1 LFGFQSLHNNPLA
14 TVAEKYIRIFR
25 SAFFVRPHSSAAF
38 LISRFSFTVSG
49 FSFLVLHFAFSISH
63 FPFHVRASCFSF
75 PICPLSFIVHRFVVR
90 GWYFGVSRSLFRGL
104 QFVLSRFCR
113 GSVLV
118 SCPDARLGKLRRMR
132 HRFMAIEKRNDQP
145 GVCIFS

>member
-1 LFGFQSLHNNPLA
+1 MQIVWLPKFTQQSISYSGREVHPHFPFR
-14 TVAEKYIRIFR
+14 VFR
-25 SAFFVRPHSSAAF
+25 SPSFVRRV
-38 LISRFSFTVSG
+38 SRFSFTVSG

-90 GWYFGVSRSLFRGL
+90 GWYFGVSRSLFRSL